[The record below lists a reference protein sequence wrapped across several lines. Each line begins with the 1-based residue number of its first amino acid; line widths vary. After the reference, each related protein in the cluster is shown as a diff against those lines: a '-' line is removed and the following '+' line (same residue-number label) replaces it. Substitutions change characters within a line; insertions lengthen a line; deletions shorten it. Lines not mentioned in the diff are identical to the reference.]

1 MWGNAIGGTPGK
13 EMSEVNFLM
22 EGVIDRIEGD
32 KAVVLVKGGGEMY
45 LPLATLP
52 DGINEGTV
60 LQFNITVDKEKEEER
75 KQKVL
80 DLQKRLTR

>member
-1 MWGNAIGGTPGK
+1 
-13 EMSEVNFLM
+13 M

-32 KAVVLVKGGGEMY
+32 KAVVLIKGGGEMY
-45 LPLATLP
+45 LPFASLP

-75 KQKVL
+75 KQKVQ
-80 DLQKRLTR
+80 DLQKRLTK